1 MSMIKKYLKKYI
13 CLQKKDKKILMSW
26 DLNKIKVSKGS
37 QKNNS
42 DTVRNENEKDRK
54 LFIIYDQL

>member
-1 MSMIKKYLKKYI
+1 MIKKYLKKYI

>member
-26 DLNKIKVSKGS
+26 GLNKIKVSKGS